1 MSTSEKLISVV
12 IPSYNH
18 EKYISEAI
26 KSVLGQDYS
35 NFELIIIDDGSQDN
49 SDKIIT
55 SFKDSRIK
63 YIKQENSGAHASI
76 NRGLEISS
84 GDYLSILNS
93 DDVYTRNRFKEMSKI
108 LDTNKSID
116 FICSYIEIINQ
127 NGKKLGIKEG
137 FKNLDPWPMQNP
149 EKTFKK
155 TNDFKKNLL
164 MSNFIAT
171 TSNMF
176 FRRNIYDTIGGMRN
190 LRFAHDWDFA
200 LRVAEKFECYLL
212 EKPVLKYRIH
222 NNNTIS
228 SNKKWMLF
236 EIVWVFV
243 ANINKFKNII
253 LDDENEIFTLLDSM
267 NFQCNDKLV
276 WGLKCYIDFLKS
288 NGVVNAEEILLDNK
302 ELREKFLEYIIE

>member
-176 FRRNIYDTIGGMRN
+176 FRRNVYDTIGGMRN

>member
-76 NRGLEISS
+76 NRGLEVSS

-176 FRRNIYDTIGGMRN
+176 FRRNVYDTIGGMRN

-200 LRVAEKFECYLL
+200 LRVAEKFECY
-212 EKPVLKYRIH
+212 
-222 NNNTIS
+222 
-228 SNKKWMLF
+228 
-236 EIVWVFV
+236 
-243 ANINKFKNII
+243 
-253 LDDENEIFTLLDSM
+253 
-267 NFQCNDKLV
+267 
-276 WGLKCYIDFLKS
+276 
-288 NGVVNAEEILLDNK
+288 
-302 ELREKFLEYIIE
+302 

>member
-176 FRRNIYDTIGGMRN
+176 FRRNVYDTIGGMRN

-267 NFQCNDKLV
+267 HFQCNDKLV

>member
-1 MSTSEKLISVV
+1 MSINEKLISVV

-18 EKYISEAI
+18 EKYIGEAI
-26 KSVLGQDYS
+26 KSVLEQEYS
-35 NFELIIIDDGSQDN
+35 NFELIIVDDGSQDN

-63 YIKQENSGAHASI
+63 YIKQENRGAHAAI
-76 NRGLEISS
+76 NRGLEITN
-84 GDYLSILNS
+84 GEYLSILNS
-93 DDVYTRNRFKEMSKI
+93 DDVYVSDRFKKMSNI
-108 LDTNKSID
+108 LDTNKNID
-116 FICSYIEIINQ
+116 FISSYIEIINQ
-127 NGKKLGIKEG
+127 NGKKLGVKKG
-137 FKNLDPWPMQNP
+137 FENLDPWPIQNP

-155 TNDFKKNLL
+155 TNSFKKNLL
-164 MSNFIAT
+164 MSNFIST

-176 FRRNIYDTIGGMRN
+176 FRRNVYNIIGGMRN

-253 LDDENEIFTLLDSM
+253 LEDENEIFTLLNSM
-267 NFQCNDKLV
+267 NFQGNDKLV
-276 WGLKCYIDFLKS
+276 WGLKYYIDFLRS
-288 NGVVNAEEILLDNK
+288 NGVVNAEEILLDNQT
-302 ELREKFLEYIIE
+302 LREKFLEYIIE

>member
-1 MSTSEKLISVV
+1 
-12 IPSYNH
+12 
-18 EKYISEAI
+18 
-26 KSVLGQDYS
+26 
-35 NFELIIIDDGSQDN
+35 
-49 SDKIIT
+49 
-55 SFKDSRIK
+55 
-63 YIKQENSGAHASI
+63 
-76 NRGLEISS
+76 
-84 GDYLSILNS
+84 
-93 DDVYTRNRFKEMSKI
+93 
-108 LDTNKSID
+108 
-116 FICSYIEIINQ
+116 
-127 NGKKLGIKEG
+127 
-137 FKNLDPWPMQNP
+137 
-149 EKTFKK
+149 
-155 TNDFKKNLL
+155 
-164 MSNFIAT
+164 
-171 TSNMF
+171 
-176 FRRNIYDTIGGMRN
+176 MRN

-302 ELREKFLEYIIE
+302 ELREKFLEYIIESFIVVSFSPLTLPILSIILYS